1 MVILDEH
8 EVIKDF
14 EPVSLLE
21 KCGALLYGEFTLAS
35 GKTTDYYFD
44 SKKLTLDPDGAEFVA
59 KQLVRKLH
67 DEKIKIVGGTAYS
80 AIPIASHICLFS
92 KICDGPEIPAFYIRK
107 ESKGHGTDEVAEGT
121 LPGNGVKVAI
131 VEDVVTSGG
140 SLIEAIKK
148 FKDIVAEKDL
158 KCDLTHAIALV
169 DRGEG
174 GREAVEALGYEF
186 WSLFTVLKTEEG
198 KISFR
203 FNGFS
208 PSTSQTF

>member
-1 MVILDEH
+1 MVIVDEH
-8 EVIKDF
+8 KVIKDF
-14 EPVSLLE
+14 EPAALLE

-44 SKKLTLDPDGAEFVA
+44 SKKLTLDPEGAEFVA

-67 DEKIKIVGGTAYS
+67 DENISIVGGTAYS

-107 ESKGHGTDEVAEGT
+107 ESKGHGTDEIAEGT
-121 LPGNGVKVAI
+121 LPGDDVKVAI

-140 SLIEAIKK
+140 SLIDAINK
-148 FKDIVAEKDL
+148 FNDIVVEKDL
-158 KCDLTHAIALV
+158 QCVLTHAITLV

-186 WSLFTVLKTEEG
+186 WSLFTVLKTEDD
-198 KISFR
+198 KITFR

-208 PSTSQTF
+208 PSSAQSF

>member
-1 MVILDEH
+1 MIENDHRFHQAVNRR
-8 EVIKDF
+8 
-14 EPVSLLE
+14 LLE
-21 KCGALLYGEFTLAS
+21 LALEKGALKYGDFTLTS
-35 GKTTDYYFD
+35 GRKTDYYFD

-148 FKDIVAEKDL
+148 FKDIVAAD
-158 KCDLTHAIALV
+158 
-169 DRGEG
+169 
-174 GREAVEALGYEF
+174 
-186 WSLFTVLKTEEG
+186 
-198 KISFR
+198 
-203 FNGFS
+203 
-208 PSTSQTF
+208 PSVI